1 MDKENTKENRLFTF
15 DGRPAFT
22 EVMPLGLQHVVAAVV
37 GIVTPGLMIAKIC
50 GLNASDTRLIIQT
63 SLVFSGLA
71 TLLQLFPLFRRF
83 GARLPMM
90 MGASFAY
97 VPILLSIGADFGIGA
112 IFGSQLVGSVVV
124 IVIGLFIDKIR
135 ILFPPIVTGT
145 VILSIGLSLFP
156 VAIKYMAGGAGNP
169 WYGTPHNWLVALVTF
184 AVVFYLNHF
193 GKGLLKLSSILVGMV
208 VGYILAFFMGIVSF
222 DAVATAPMFQMIQPM
237 HFGFEFKL
245 VPIMTLI
252 IMFLVDAVQS
262 VGQFTATT
270 VSAMERQPTNQE
282 LSGAIMGSG
291 LTNFVGSFFG
301 SVPCATFGQNVGL
314 VIATK
319 AINKYILVFA
329 SSILLLAGFLPK
341 IAGLLT
347 TIPYGV
353 IGGATISV
361 FATIAMTGIRTIANE
376 KLTPENTT
384 VVGLSLAFGAGIV
397 MSEGALAGFPEWVT
411 TIFGNSEVILT
422 TILAIVFNLIL
433 NQPLRKKKTNRE
445 TENLQKQVKKNASVP
460 APANSK

>member
-1 MDKENTKENRLFTF
+1 MVITKEEKNGGSSKLFEF
-15 DGRPAFT
+15 DGRPDFK
-22 EVMPLGLQHVVAAVV
+22 EVVPLGLQHVVAAVV
-37 GIVTPGLMIAKIC
+37 GIVTPGLMIAKVC
-50 GLNASDTRLIIQT
+50 GLDAADTRLIIQT

-83 GARLPMM
+83 GARLPVM

-112 IFGSQLVGSVVV
+112 IFGAQLVGSILVV
-124 IVIGLFIDKIR
+124 IIGLFIDKLR

-169 WYGTPHNWLVALVTF
+169 WYGTPHNWLVAIVTF
-184 AVVFYLNHF
+184 AVVFYLNNF

-208 VGYILAFFMGIVSF
+208 VGYILAYFMGIVSF
-222 DAVATAPMFQMIQPM
+222 EPVTTAPLFQMIKPM
-237 HFGFEFKL
+237 HFGFEFKI
-245 VPIMTLI
+245 VPILTLVV
-252 IMFLVDAVQS
+252 MFLVDAVQS

-270 VSAMERQPTNQE
+270 VSAMDREPTNKE

-319 AINKYILVFA
+319 AVNKFILVFA
-329 SSILLLAGFLPK
+329 SAILLLAGFLPK
-341 IAGLLT
+341 IAGILT

-376 KLTPENTT
+376 KLTTENTT

-397 MSEGALAGFPEWVT
+397 MSEGALSGFPEWVT
-411 TIFGNSEVILT
+411 TIFGHSEVILT
-422 TILAIVFNLIL
+422 TILAILLNLIL
-433 NQPLRKKKTNRE
+433 NKPFKKLKPTAELEHR
-445 TENLQKQVKKNASVP
+445 TEACEVHQEVN
-460 APANSK
+460 